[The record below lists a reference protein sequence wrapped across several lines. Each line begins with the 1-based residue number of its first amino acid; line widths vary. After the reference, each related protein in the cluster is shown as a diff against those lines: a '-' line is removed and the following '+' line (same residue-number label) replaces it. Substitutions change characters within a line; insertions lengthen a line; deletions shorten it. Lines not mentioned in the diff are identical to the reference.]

1 VTSLL
6 DVRALTVELPTP
18 TGGVRPVNDV
28 SLHIDAG
35 ESLGLVGES
44 GSGKTM
50 LALALMGLLPVG
62 ARVSGEAC
70 LRREMAIA
78 AGGASP
84 APTGASS
91 GKNLTALSEREWRSV
106 RGGEIAMVFQEPM
119 TSLNPVMRVGKQIEE
134 AIRAHES
141 GVVAGDEARELR
153 KSYRRGGGAFSN
165 ETVGPRF
172 TAVDGVS
179 LEVQR
184 GETFAVV
191 GESGCG
197 KTTLARMLLRLIE
210 PDSGELRFEGRDLL
224 GLSGGEIRAE
234 RRQMQMVFQD
244 PFASLDPRMRVGEI
258 VGEPLEIHHSELTK
272 TQKQERTAAMLQR
285 VGLGADAVKRYPH
298 EFSGGQRQRIG
309 IARALILRPKLV
321 VADEPVS
328 ALDVSVG
335 AQVLLLL
342 QELQREFGLTYIFIS
357 HSLPVVAQVA
367 TRIAVMRAGKFVEVG
382 SAEQVL
388 HQPSHAYTR
397 ELLGAVPAL
406 PGR

>member
-1 VTSLL
+1 MPSRQIAST
-6 DVRALTVELPTP
+6 
-18 TGGVRPVNDV
+18 
-28 SLHIDAG
+28 
-35 ESLGLVGES
+35 
-44 GSGKTM
+44 TM
-50 LALALMGLLPVG
+50 K
-62 ARVSGEAC
+62 SGEVLLAAC
-70 LRREMAIA
+70 
-78 AGGASP
+78 
-84 APTGASS
+84 
-91 GKNLTALSEREWRSV
+91 
-106 RGGEIAMVFQEPM
+106 
-119 TSLNPVMRVGKQIEE
+119 
-134 AIRAHES
+134 
-141 GVVAGDEARELR
+141 ELK
-153 KSYRRGGGAFSN
+153 KSYRRGGSVFSRDGD
-165 ETVGPRF
+165 GPRF

-224 GLSGGEIRAE
+224 ALRGAKLRGE

-258 VGEPLEIHHSELTK
+258 VGEPLVIHHPELSKTEKQELTA
-272 TQKQERTAAMLQR
+272 TMLER
-285 VGLGADAVKRYPH
+285 VGLAADALKRYPH

-342 QELQREFGLTYIFIS
+342 QELQSEFGLTYIFIS

-367 TRIAVMRAGKFVEVG
+367 TRITVMRAGKFVEVG
-382 SAEQVL
+382 LAEQVL
-388 HQPSHAYTR
+388 HQPAHAYTR
-397 ELLGAVPAL
+397 ELLAAVPSL
-406 PGR
+406 PSR